1 MEFGNG
7 DTAAPVGEPEE
18 DRAGARDS
26 LLECSHLKELY
37 GLPVHTVGDQ
47 PLADIE
53 LPGPGAVAWR
63 LDAGWQEDRPF
74 SMVWG
79 EFIEA
84 VDTAKVQSLIIG
96 PWWEDEYENIEE
108 TLRLVVADADRFP
121 GLRALFIADVISEEC
136 EVSWLE
142 MSDITPVLNAFPLL
156 EELGV
161 RGGGHY
167 EGPGLQLSPLRHD
180 HLRVL
185 RFESGGLP
193 RDVVQAVGASELPA
207 LEHLE
212 FWLGIDEY
220 GGDTTIE
227 DLAPVLSGDRLPRL
241 RHLGL
246 QNSESQDAIAA
257 AVAAA
262 PVVARLESL
271 SLAMGVLTDA
281 GAESLLNGESL
292 THLNRLDLRYNYLTA
307 AVEERLRTALEPH
320 GVRIES
326 ERGESWTDSDGAEQ
340 FYVAVSE

>member
-1 MEFGNG
+1 MEFENVDAPG
-7 DTAAPVGEPEE
+7 PVGAPEE
-18 DRAGARDS
+18 DRAGAAD
-26 LLECSHLKELY
+26 LLLDVRHLEELY
-37 GLPVHTVGDQ
+37 GLPVHTVGDE
-47 PLADIE
+47 PLADLE
-53 LPGPGAVAWR
+53 LPRSGSVAWR

-74 SMVWG
+74 PMVWG
-79 EFIEA
+79 EFVEA
-84 VDTAKVQSLIIG
+84 VDTAEVRALIIG
-96 PWWEDEYENIEE
+96 PWWEDEYEDIEA
-108 TLRLVVADADRFP
+108 TLRLIVADADRFP

-136 EVSWLE
+136 ELSWLE
-142 MSDITPVLNAFPLL
+142 MSDITPVLKAFPLL

-167 EGPGLQLSPLRHD
+167 EDAGLRLSPVRHD

-193 RDVVQAVGASELPA
+193 RGVVQAVGASELPA

-212 FWLGIDEY
+212 LWLGIDEY
-220 GGDTTIE
+220 GGDSTIE
-227 DLAPVLSGDRLPRL
+227 DLAPLLSGDRFPRL

-246 QNSESQDAIAA
+246 QNSASQDAIAA

-271 SLAMGVLTDA
+271 SLSMGLLTDA
-281 GAESLLNGESL
+281 GAESLRDGESL
-292 THLNRLDLRYNYLTA
+292 THLALLDLRHNYLTA
-307 AVEERLRTALEPH
+307 PVEEQLRSALEPN

-326 ERGESWTDSDGAEQ
+326 ARGESWTDSGGAEH